1 MFTSIIYGIIAGL
14 ITWFF
19 MYLDTRLFDNNKTK
33 GTYWKNIIFVS
44 LLVTLGIRAL
54 GEVKFNEAFGLAKL
68 TGGAGHVDFLDG
80 LGEEILTGKP
90 NF

>member
-1 MFTSIIYGIIAGL
+1 MFTSLVYGLIAGV

-19 MYLDTRLFDNNKTK
+19 MYLDSRLFDNPKTK
-33 GTYWKNIIFVS
+33 GTYWKNVIFVT

-54 GEVKFNEAFGLAKL
+54 GESKFNEAFGFSQL
-68 TGGAGHVDFLDG
+68 TGGAVDIGYLDG